1 MRGSVNEDPGL
12 RTNNFDP
19 LAYIESAF
27 LDSEPTVEEKASGK
41 VKVDQLVDAERVA
54 PKDGFDVTIP
64 SITDYL
70 NPRKVAAEDEGAVTE
85 EADEDGPKTRFR
97 KTVMSAPRP
106 RRTKKAAPKAIPA
119 IDPELQSVWNALPKN
134 VEFLCSFYDD
144 SVTKNYYRGEFK
156 ESRQDLVRRLL
167 DPELS
172 LEETS
177 RLLGV
182 CPATVRRY
190 TNREWLAHHRTTGGQ
205 RRFRLSDIVKF
216 VEEHGRFPEE

>member
-1 MRGSVNEDPGL
+1 VDNL
-12 RTNNFDP
+12 
-19 LAYIESAF
+19 
-27 LDSEPTVEEKASGK
+27 VE
-41 VKVDQLVDAERVA
+41 AERLGA
-54 PKDGFDVTIP
+54 GESLSMAIP
-64 SITDYL
+64 SIGDYL
-70 NPRKVAAEDEGAVTE
+70 KIPGAAKTTVVVEE
-85 EADEDGPKTRFR
+85 EAPDGTRKKFR

-106 RRTKKAAPKAIPA
+106 RRAKTTGSKDQPS
-119 IDPELQSVWNALPKN
+119 IDPELQSIWQALPKN

-156 ESRQDLVRRLL
+156 ESRQELIQRLL

-190 TNREWLAHHRTTGGQ
+190 TNRGWLAHHRTGGGQ

-216 VEEHGRFPEE
+216 VDLHGRFPQE